1 MDIGKIVLI
10 LFVIVAVIAVFLVVF
25 RDEDAKATA
34 KKRRQKNLSAAKTA
48 AKPLAAARRFA
59 TMQQYEVI
67 APARLAKNGAFAD
80 LDFIL
85 VGVFGL
91 LCVKCIGLGGE
102 VYGNAEDAKWLQ
114 VLVDERIPFDNPL
127 QAAGADTRL
136 VRDTLFAA
144 KLKSIPVETVCI
156 FTNPDASLA
165 IPHSAGYYTVKE
177 FKTLLGK
184 DRLTVDKKVDIAKAV
199 AAVKAYLAPN
209 A

>member
-114 VLVDERIPFDNPL
+114 VLVDERIPFDNP
-127 QAAGADTRL
+127 
-136 VRDTLFAA
+136 
-144 KLKSIPVETVCI
+144 
-156 FTNPDASLA
+156 
-165 IPHSAGYYTVKE
+165 
-177 FKTLLGK
+177 
-184 DRLTVDKKVDIAKAV
+184 
-199 AAVKAYLAPN
+199 
-209 A
+209 

>member
-1 MDIGKIVLI
+1 MDIGKVILI

-34 KKRRQKNLSAAKTA
+34 KKRRQKNLTAAKAA

-67 APARLAKNGAFAD
+67 APAKLAKNGTFAD
-80 LDFIL
+80 LDFIV

-114 VLVDERIPFDNPL
+114 VLGDNRIPFDNPL
-127 QAAGADTRL
+127 QKAGADTRL

-144 KLKSIPVETVCI
+144 KLKSIPVETVCV
-156 FTNPDASLA
+156 FTNPNASIA
-165 IPHSAGYYTVKE
+165 VPHSAGHYTIKE
-177 FKTLLGK
+177 FKALLGK
-184 DRLTVDKKVDIAKAV
+184 DKLTIDKKVDIAKAS
-199 AAVKAYLAPN
+199 AAVKAFLAPQ